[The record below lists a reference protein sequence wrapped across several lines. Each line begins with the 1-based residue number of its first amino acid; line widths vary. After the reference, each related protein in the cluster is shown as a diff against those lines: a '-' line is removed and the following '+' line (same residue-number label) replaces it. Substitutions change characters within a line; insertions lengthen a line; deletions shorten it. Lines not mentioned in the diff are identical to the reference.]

1 MSAFTA
7 TAAPPSDADIE
18 RLLTASRAQGMLD
31 AILPQMEAMQR
42 QQFEQIT
49 AGKDLSA
56 EQKAEIERLHART
69 SDILR
74 RSLSWEEMRPLYIDV
89 YKKTFTREDV
99 KAMAK
104 FYESP
109 AGKSLL
115 DKTPPL
121 MQNLM
126 GAVQQKVLPLLEAAE
141 DRAGHGSGGAGQGSR
156 GDSSPGAQEE
166 KEEIARYRRSGP
178 CPRCLRA
185 FVIRACPDALIFA
198 ESNRAS

>member
-1 MSAFTA
+1 MPFRSLLLAVCLALSTFTA
-7 TAAPPSDADIE
+7 AAAPPSDQDIE
-18 RLLTASRAQGMLD
+18 RLLTASRAQSMLD

-49 AGKDLSA
+49 VGKNLST

-89 YKKTFTREDV
+89 YKKTFSREDV
-99 KAMAK
+99 RAMAK
-104 FYESP
+104 FYESR

-115 DKTPPL
+115 DKTPAL

-126 GAVQQKVLPLLEAAE
+126 GAVQQKVLPLLEELKTELDTVAVEPVKAPE
-141 DRAGHGSGGAGQGSR
+141 V
-156 GDSSPGAQEE
+156 SPPQV
-166 KEEIARYRRSGP
+166 RRKKKK
-178 CPRCLRA
+178 
-185 FVIRACPDALIFA
+185 
-198 ESNRAS
+198 

>member
-1 MSAFTA
+1 MCLRRLMPRLLLAACLALPAFAA
-7 TAAPPSDADIE
+7 TAAPPSDADVE

-49 AGKDLSA
+49 VGKDLSA
-56 EQKAEIERLHART
+56 EQKTEIERLHVRT

-74 RSLSWEEMRPLYIDV
+74 RSLSWEEMRPLYLDV
-89 YKKTFTREDV
+89 YKKTFSREDV
-99 KAMAK
+99 RAMAK

-115 DKTPPL
+115 DKTPAL

-126 GAVQQKVLPLLEAAE
+126 GAVQQKVLPLLEE
-141 DRAGHGSGGAGQGSR
+141 
-156 GDSSPGAQEE
+156 
-166 KEEIARYRRSGP
+166 
-178 CPRCLRA
+178 LRTELDTVA
-185 FVIRACPDALIFA
+185 VQPVKAPEVTPPQTRKKK
-198 ESNRAS
+198 SK